1 MKLIFKEECVKIIDS
16 QNFKRFVES
25 IYGGSYDFES
35 CEESNND
42 SSHKFS
48 VSKDDYLYDDDAK
61 KIRSGNYPDFSARN
75 LLRCLLEDGHI
86 EEGTYIIDVC
96 W

>member
-35 CEESNND
+35 CEESLTLKLFLKQKQNVINI
-42 SSHKFS
+42 
-48 VSKDDYLYDDDAK
+48 L
-61 KIRSGNYPDFSARN
+61 I
-75 LLRCLLEDGHI
+75 
-86 EEGTYIIDVC
+86 
-96 W
+96 